1 VRSALAK
8 VEGVEASDIE
18 IDNTEKT
25 ATVTL
30 DAAPTPAFVQT
41 LVDAFKGTKFTAE
54 VKS

>member
-8 VEGVEASDIE
+8 VEGVEENDIQ

-25 ATVTL
+25 ATVVL
-30 DAAPTPAFVQT
+30 DAAPTPAFVQS